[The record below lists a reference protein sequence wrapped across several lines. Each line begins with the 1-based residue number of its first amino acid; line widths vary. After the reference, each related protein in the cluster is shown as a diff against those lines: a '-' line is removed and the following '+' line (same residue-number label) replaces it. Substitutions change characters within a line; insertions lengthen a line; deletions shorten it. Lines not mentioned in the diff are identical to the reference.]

1 PPANP
6 RKRARLSPFRRVGIS
21 YAFFLA
27 VAAIIYLGCIASP
40 PFLMDDVDSVQSQVA
55 RNMLTSHDW
64 VTARIDGVAYLE
76 KTPLNYW
83 MIAVS
88 YLILGPHH
96 LSARLPPALSALAL
110 AGLTTWFAIWAFGR
124 KAGLYAGLCMTTC
137 IGLFLFTRIQIPDV
151 TLTLC
156 VAFSLFASCRTLDDG
171 EPRPQLWSALFAAS
185 LGVGLL

>member
-1 PPANP
+1 METTERFPIQ
-6 RKRARLSPFRRVGIS
+6 RDWHV
-21 YAFFLA
+21 YAIVLA

-64 VTARIDGVAYLE
+64 VTARIDRVAYLS
-76 KTPLNYW
+76 KAPLNYW
-83 MIAVS
+83 RIAVS
-88 YLILGPHH
+88 YLILGPHDW
-96 LSARLPPALSALAL
+96 SARLPHALSAIAL

-156 VAFSLFASCRTLDDG
+156 VAFSL
-171 EPRPQLWSALFAAS
+171 
-185 LGVGLL
+185 